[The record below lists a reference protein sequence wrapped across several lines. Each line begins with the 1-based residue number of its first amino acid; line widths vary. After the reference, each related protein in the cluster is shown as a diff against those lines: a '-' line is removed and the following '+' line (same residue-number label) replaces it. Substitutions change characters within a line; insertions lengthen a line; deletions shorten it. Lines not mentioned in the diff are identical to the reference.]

1 MANTTRTSFVIMIL
15 ALLVGTASAL
25 VAQEGGQAPSGQAPA
40 GQAQQ
45 ASSAEG
51 ELVKVDVNA
60 KMITVKPATGADLQ
74 FTFNEQTKITGARD
88 AAGLATM
95 SGSRVKVSYGANRV
109 ATEIAVQPRA

>member
-1 MANTTRTSFVIMIL
+1 MANMTRTSFVILIL
-15 ALLVGTASAL
+15 ALFVGTSSAL
-25 VAQEGGQAPSGQAPA
+25 MAQQGQAPA
-40 GQAQQ
+40 GQQQQ

-95 SGSRVKVSYGANRV
+95 SGARVRVSYGANRV